1 MIEARK
7 DGTPVLAKLRDDL
20 VAYTGQDR
28 HNRLAGKWVV
38 VRTPPGDDEWGLA
51 GPFGYG
57 GLPTDWF
64 DGFVPLPDDSI
75 YFVDRDRFTSWWSK
89 QLREVSCPATSENAA
104 KSGGSASPR
113 TALRTKARCKPQTLA
128 SLKSALKEYAKS

>member
-1 MIEARK
+1 MPDIKISEVARLT
-7 DGTPVLAKLRDDL
+7 GLSMRYWQRRALRGDMPG
-20 VAYTGQDR
+20 AHYFETG
-28 HNRLAGKWVV
+28 NR
-38 VRTPPGDDEWGLA
+38 R
-51 GPFGYG
+51 
-57 GLPTDWF
+57 
-64 DGFVPLPDDSI
+64 I

-89 QLREVSCPATSENAA
+89 QLREVSCPATSENAV